1 MNRPGISWAVLMV
14 VCAVLA
20 TSCSKGTSPPPAQ
33 QAGAPG
39 QPAAPP
45 PVASSPAQPA
55 AAPGQPAQ
63 PAAPA
68 SVIATGQY
76 SADPDLR
83 CDLLEVKRVS
93 GGAVLVKWRIV
104 NGAGAQATGSLTA
117 SQPKKINYDGH
128 WADLYYID
136 PAENK
141 KYSYLTDA
149 GGQGIVD
156 VYWGDIAAGQQRG
169 YWAKFPAPP
178 PTSTKIA
185 VHIPSFPPF
194 EDVPLSQ

>member
-1 MNRPGISWAVLMV
+1 MNRLGTSWAKVLMV

-20 TSCSKGTSPPPAQ
+20 TSCSKGTSPPVQ
-33 QAGAPG
+33 QAGTPAQPPAQAPPAPG
-39 QPAAPP
+39 QPAPP
-45 PVASSPAQPA
+45 AT
-55 AAPGQPAQ
+55 PGQPAQ
-63 PAAPA
+63 AAAPA

-83 CDLLEVKRVS
+83 CDLTEVRRVS

-104 NGAGAQATGSLTA
+104 NAAGGQAGGSLTA
-117 SQPKKINYDGH
+117 SQPKKIYYDGH

-194 EDVPLSQ
+194 EDVPLAQ